1 MRHPVCTNIQV
12 FKNVFFFQVICT
24 YLPMFLKTVLWY
36 FDALTIVHFYIAAP
50 AGIVTVFKRAQ
61 LAVPSCASIC
71 CSKIV
76 STQFLS

>member
-12 FKNVFFFQVICT
+12 FKNVFFFPGYMYI
-24 YLPMFLKTVLWY
+24 MFLKTVLWY

>member
-1 MRHPVCTNIQV
+1 
-12 FKNVFFFQVICT
+12 
-24 YLPMFLKTVLWY
+24 MFLKTVLWY